1 MAGIGIL
8 IDSREND
15 LWKRVDAVRTDGHP
29 PPSTPTAVPLL
40 RRPVLDR
47 PVSTDHGLLLAVP
60 FIERRAL
67 PVGDVWFV
75 ERRPEDFHER
85 ILMIWERKTIPD
97 LWSSLRD
104 GRYYEQHDRVVR
116 FAERLPEKIVY
127 LRVLEG
133 ACPPPSSRFPCIPA
147 ETLFHIALKI
157 YPEEGSGMRVQ
168 TVRTFHIQETMLLLQ
183 AVWKDLQPRAPT
195 AATGSPVAVGQGQG
209 QGAVSTEDQS
219 GENLFRSLTHSKHIA
234 PQRQD
239 GVDSRFLLA
248 GALALIPR
256 LSFSAASRIAD
267 VFGSIGAFTASY
279 GEDSHGWRSRI
290 AQAIGR
296 SSDRLLDRI
305 QSLYFPS
312 TPS

>member
-15 LWKRVDAVRTDGHP
+15 LWRRVEAVRTDDRP
-29 PPSTPTAVPLL
+29 FPSAPTTVSLL
-40 RRPVLDR
+40 RNPPIDR
-47 PVSTDHGLLLAVP
+47 PVSIDHALLRDVP
-60 FIERRAL
+60 FIERRPL

-75 ERRPEDFHER
+75 ERRPPDSQER

-104 GRYYEQHDRVVR
+104 GRYYEQHDRVIR

-133 ACPPPSSRFPCIPA
+133 ACPPPSSKYPCIPA
-147 ETLFHIALKI
+147 DTLFHIALKI
-157 YPEEGSGMRVQ
+157 YPDEGIGLRVQ

-183 AVWKDLQPRAPT
+183 AVWKDLQPRPSTT
-195 AATGSPVAVGQGQG
+195 ATATEQGGGGST
-209 QGAVSTEDQS
+209 STEEKT

-234 PQRQD
+234 PHRQD
-239 GVDSRFLLA
+239 GVDARFLLA

-256 LSFSAASRIAD
+256 LSFSAALRIAD
-267 VFGSIGAFTASY
+267 AFQSIGNFTACY
-279 GEDSHGWRSRI
+279 GQDSEGWRSRI
-290 AQAIGR
+290 TQAIGR
-296 SSDRLLDRI
+296 TSDRLLDRI
-305 QSLYFPS
+305 QSLYFPR
-312 TPS
+312 TPP